1 MERLPE
7 GKKEEEGKETGGEIR
22 KKHGASKEL
31 DASKKHNTNKE
42 NGI

>member
-22 KKHGASKEL
+22 KKHGASK
-31 DASKKHNTNKE
+31 KHNTNKE